1 MAMRK
6 SEAPSAP
13 LLFWGI
19 GLGSLL
25 LLSGCA
31 QQYDMS
37 KDLQGDFEGMVQ
49 NYRSEADRLDQQN
62 GSSTYR
68 AADLPAVP
76 ADFRPAGQDLI
87 QKGLDEG
94 AVPVGYE
101 LEDLYVRA
109 LQHSSQIR
117 VFSDVPLIRETGKQE
132 AEGDFDTHAYVE
144 TSYDKTDVPAGT
156 TLTTGGPDYLRQT
169 DASVEAG
176 LTKKTI
182 TGTEVTASEKVDH
195 VESNS
200 LYFLPDPQNTATL
213 TLKMVQPLLKGA
225 GIAYNS
231 ATMRVA
237 DIDSQVA
244 REEFIRQAESHLLEI
259 NRAYWSLYLAR
270 GLYFSRKQLVDETTD
285 IVKELDART
294 DVDAV
299 RRQQLR
305 ANAALAERK
314 ANLVRSEAA
323 IHNAQDRLVA
333 LINDPQM
340 EQQVNLE
347 IIPKNE
353 PTLTEMPANLRA
365 AAAAALKERPEVAQ
379 GFFQLKAA
387 AIREQMQ
394 RNELLPT
401 LNLILAGTWS
411 GLSGGDEDETAWGNQ
426 YEKDGPGYEGGIR
439 VDMPLEN
446 NEAEARLER
455 RKLELR
461 QEFDQL
467 QTTIETVLLEVK
479 VSVRELQTA
488 YRDLQAKYS
497 TYQAAKEEVDDLQA
511 RKDYMLGPQE
521 VAAPTYFEYV
531 LDSQDRLLK
540 ANDDF
545 LESLA
550 TYNVAITNLQKSQGT
565 LLSYEKVEIHRS
577 IDSHGLPVMNLEKT
591 DTSASATEGTPASTS
606 PAPDAAPAAK
616 PAPAKTVDPK
626 DMGLHSDDAAPPAT
640 ASDSSAPSPAP
651 DPTADS
657 TPTPTPDPNS
667 VPDAGATAQTMS
679 DDARA
684 QANVVPPLSTIADH

>member
-1 MAMRK
+1 MRK
-6 SEAPSAP
+6 SVTPSLA
-13 LLFWGI
+13 LLFLGI
-19 GLGSLL
+19 GLGFAV

-31 QQYDMS
+31 QYDMS

-62 GSSTYR
+62 GSTTYR

-76 ADFRPAGQDLI
+76 NDFRPAGQELI
-87 QKGLDEG
+87 QNGLGEG
-94 AVPVGYE
+94 AVPMNYE

-132 AEGDFDTHAYVE
+132 AAGDFDTHAYVE

-213 TLKMVQPLLKGA
+213 TLKVVQPLLKGA

-259 NRAYWSLYLAR
+259 NKAYWSLYLAR
-270 GLYFSRKQLVDETTD
+270 GLYFSRKQLVDETAG

-299 RRQQLR
+299 KRQQLR

-340 EQQVNLE
+340 EQQINLE
-347 IIPKNE
+347 IIPKDD
-353 PTLTEMPANLRA
+353 PTLIEMPANLRDA
-365 AAAAALKERPEVAQ
+365 AEAALKERPEIAQ
-379 GFFQLKAA
+379 GFYQLKAA

-401 LNLILAGTWS
+401 LNLILSGTMS

-426 YEKDGPGYEGGIR
+426 YEKDGPGYEGGVR
-439 VDMPLEN
+439 VDVPLEN

-545 LESLA
+545 LESLS

-577 IDSHGLPVMNLEKT
+577 IDAHGLPVMNLEKT
-591 DTSASATEGTPASTS
+591 DAVASPTS
-606 PAPDAAPAAK
+606 PAPVTPAPGTLPVPETAPA
-616 PAPAKTVDPK
+616 PTKTVDPK
-626 DMGLHSDDAAPPAT
+626 EMGLHPDDVTPPAT
-640 ASDSSAPSPAP
+640 ASDSTS
-651 DPTADS
+651 
-657 TPTPTPDPNS
+657 PTPTPDSNS
-667 VPDAGATAQTMS
+667 TSASNADSSALPDAGATAQAMS

-684 QANVVPPLSTIADH
+684 QANVVPPLSSIADH